1 MVRRMLI
8 VSMKMMFLQ
17 LCLLDIE
24 DSIIEGTKTP
34 YKRSVFSKD
43 VFEEIPE
50 FEHFLLVVEDVVEQG
65 HQNYVHVLRFRWTI
79 PVKHPLQTHKYRPD
93 SLCTHV
99 VCDLASSQFALEQD
113 TNWRKRTYYQKISN

>member
-1 MVRRMLI
+1 MLI

-65 HQNYVHVLRFRWTI
+65 HQNYVHVLRFR
-79 PVKHPLQTHKYRPD
+79 
-93 SLCTHV
+93 
-99 VCDLASSQFALEQD
+99 
-113 TNWRKRTYYQKISN
+113 